1 MKFKTLILE
10 NIRSYENG
18 HIDFEDGENLLFG
31 LNGAGKSTILQGVF
45 GGLFQTKMKYQVGNE
60 FDLPDL
66 VRTQADEGRIE
77 LVFEAGGAE
86 YTVEWVIQK
95 SYDDDGEVN
104 GAKTKQGYPKLS
116 SDALPEDIYS
126 LGDVQTEIQRVVG
139 MDAESFV
146 NSVYVQQG
154 DITRLI
160 HASTEDRRKIL
171 DGLLGLNRLDEY
183 VDRMEDARREYKKAK
198 RDSNSRLDETKKRL
212 QDLPAEEEV
221 QSQINETN
229 KKISEIK
236 GGINDLESKIDGLE
250 DERETKTE
258 TLDRIDDLQAEL
270 DETRDKYEDAE
281 SDHET
286 YKDELQEEKEAQRE
300 AEDARDEAQED
311 LEDLAE
317 RDELSDYDVLD
328 ADTAEQAHLTAQ
340 EEAEMARSERQS
352 IEEGRLNSL
361 QSDLD
366 RIESDIEEAV
376 GEIESKES
384 ELDDARDEVESA
396 ESRKS
401 DAEKRVERLE
411 TSLEN
416 DRTTV
421 ADLAVELDIPRDASV
436 DDIDKSHIPETRQ
449 TISSERE
456 QVVEKKSH
464 LGTLQEQVDDLESE
478 GECPVCGATDDA
490 HDIDSE
496 AVAAEHEANLEAAE
510 ERLAELDEA
519 QETLDDLREAVR
531 DAKSTRNDLEDARG
545 EVEQADSDIEDAEA
559 RVDEVESTLEG
570 LRGELEEYR
579 SEKERLNDEI
589 DDANEDLEDAEA
601 RVNRVETVEELL
613 SEAVE
618 LHGRISEL
626 ESGIDRHEENRER
639 IGELRRTA
647 YDRMSDLKENVEELE
662 AELGD
667 LDAESIRDD
676 INEIDEYLDEFR
688 ETLDEKE
695 SEQERLVN
703 KLASFKSKKE
713 QIQEETKRKKMLA
726 SQREWANQRIDEA
739 TEVITKYK
747 EVRGKLRQQNIYKL
761 NEYTNEV
768 FSDLYRDQSYRGVHI
783 DKKYNIHLITQDGEK
798 LKPQLSSGGESGILN
813 LALRAGV
820 YKIITERDG
829 VAGAALPP
837 FILDEPT
844 TFLDSGHVSELQTM
858 IQTIGEWNVPQILLV
873 THDETLIENSD
884 HAILVKKDPQT
895 ETSRVRSGHSAVEE
909 ATNDTEA
916 EATAG
921 NTATDD

>member
-18 HIDFEDGENLLFG
+18 HIEFEDGENLLFG

-45 GGLFQTKMKYQVGNE
+45 GGLFQTKMKYQVGND

-77 LVFEAGGAE
+77 LVFETGGAE

-104 GAKTKQGYPKLS
+104 GAKTKQGFPKLS
-116 SDALPEDIYS
+116 SDALPEDVSS
-126 LGDVQTEIQRVVG
+126 LGDVQAEIQRVVG

-183 VDRMEDARREYKKAK
+183 VDRMEEARREYKKAK
-198 RDSNSRLDETKKRL
+198 RDSDSRLDEVKKRL
-212 QDLPAEEEV
+212 QDLPAETEV
-221 QSQINETN
+221 RSRINETEEN
-229 KKISEIK
+229 ISELKDDIEE
-236 GGINDLESKIDGLE
+236 LESKINGLE
-250 DERETKTE
+250 NDRETKTE

-270 DETRDKYEDAE
+270 DETRDRYEGAE
-281 SDHET
+281 EDHET

-300 AEDARDEAQED
+300 AEDARDEAQD
-311 LEDLAE
+311 NLEDLAG
-317 RDELSDYDVLD
+317 RDELADYDVLD
-328 ADTAEQAHLTAQ
+328 ADATEQAHSRVQ
-340 EEAEMARSERQS
+340 KEAETARSERQS

-361 QSDLD
+361 RSDLN
-366 RIESDIEEAV
+366 RIESDIEEMV
-376 GEIESKES
+376 DEIESKKS
-384 ELDDARDEVESA
+384 ELDDAREEVASA
-396 ESRKS
+396 KSRKS
-401 DAEKRVERLE
+401 DAEDRVERLE
-411 TSLEN
+411 STLEN
-416 DRTTV
+416 DRTRVT
-421 ADLAVELDIPRDASV
+421 DLAVKLDIPQDASIK
-436 DDIDKSHIPETRQ
+436 DIDESYIPETRR

-456 QVVEKKSH
+456 EVVEKKSH
-464 LGTLQEQVDDLESE
+464 LETLQEQVDKLESE

-496 AVAAEHEANLEAAE
+496 AVAAEHETNFEAAE

-519 QETLDDLREAVR
+519 QETLKDLREAVR
-531 DAKSTRNDLEDARG
+531 DAKSTRNDLEDAWD
-545 EVEQADSDIEDAEA
+545 EVEQADSDIEEAEA
-559 RVDEVESTLEG
+559 RADEVKSTLEN

-579 SEKERLNDEI
+579 LEKERVKDEI
-589 DDANEDLEDAEA
+589 DDANENLEDAEA
-601 RVNRVETVEELL
+601 RVDRVEAVEELL

-626 ESGIDRHEENRER
+626 ESDIDRHEENRER

-647 YDRMSDLKENVEELE
+647 YDRMSDLNEDIEELE

-667 LDAESIRDD
+667 LDAESIKDD
-676 INEIDEYLDEFR
+676 IDEIDEYLNEFR
-688 ETLDEKE
+688 EGLGEKE
-695 SEQERLVN
+695 AEKEELVN
-703 KLASFKSKKE
+703 ELAALNSKKK
-713 QIQEETKRKKMLA
+713 QIQEETKRKEMLA
-726 SQREWANQRIDEA
+726 SQREWASERIDEA

-783 DKKYNIHLITQDGEK
+783 DKKYNIYLIAQDGEK

-844 TFLDSGHVSELQTM
+844 TFLDSGHVGELQTM

-873 THDETLIENSD
+873 SHDETLIENSD
-884 HAILVKKDPQT
+884 HAILVEKDPQT
-895 ETSRVRSGHSAVEE
+895 ETSRIRSGHAAVEE
-909 ATNDTEA
+909 AANDTEV
-916 EATAG
+916 EAAAG
-921 NTATDD
+921 NTTTDD